1 MTPKQNDRLI
11 RLRARFAASEID
23 AMLVSRA
30 ENRRYL
36 SGFHGSAGF
45 LLITAAKAVL
55 ATDFRYTEQALAQA
69 PDFEILRIAN
79 NLADWFPGL
88 VADLGVKSLGFE
100 EDDVTYHCYRQLTD
114 TLGKKS
120 SAARLIPL
128 DGLVEQLR
136 LVKEPG
142 EIELIARAAAITDT
156 AYEAVESAIRPGVSE
171 LAIAWEMEKA
181 LRENGS
187 QALPFEII
195 VASGPNAA
203 LPHARP
209 SGRIIE
215 AGEPVVV
222 DMGACYEGYAADLSR
237 TVCAGNP
244 DATYKKVYQ
253 TVLDA
258 QTAAVAI
265 IAEGVTGHRADA
277 AARNVITRAGYGE
290 EFGHSLG
297 HGVGLAAHELPRLS
311 PGAEEPL
318 GNGMVFTVE
327 PGIYISG
334 WGGVRI
340 EDLMTME
347 NGRVKPLSQ
356 ARKASYD

>member
-1 MTPKQNDRLI
+1 VSNQRLKH
-11 RLRARFAASEID
+11 LRERFAVSEID
-23 AMLVSRA
+23 AMLVSSA

-36 SGFHGSAGF
+36 SGFHGTAGY
-45 LLITAAKAVL
+45 LLITAEKAVL

-79 NLADWFPGL
+79 SLADWFPGL
-88 VADLGVKSLGFE
+88 VAELGIKNLGFE
-100 EDDVTYHCYRQLTD
+100 GGDITYHVYRQLTD
-114 TLGKKS
+114 ALKKKES
-120 SAARLIPL
+120 TARMVPL

-136 LVKEPG
+136 VVKEPG
-142 EIELIARAAAITDT
+142 EIELIARAAAITDR
-156 AYEAVESAIRPGVSE
+156 AFEAVEGAIRPGITE
-171 LAIAWEMEKA
+171 LEVAWEMEKA

-187 QALPFEII
+187 QAPAFEII

-209 SGRIIE
+209 SNRVVGE
-215 AGEPVVV
+215 GEPVVV
-222 DMGACYEGYAADLSR
+222 DMGARYEGYAADLSR
-237 TVCAGNP
+237 TVCAGQP
-244 DATYKKVYQ
+244 DATFQKVYR

-258 QTAAVAI
+258 QAAAVAI
-265 IAEGVTGHRADA
+265 IAEGITGHRADS
-277 AARNVITRAGYGE
+277 AARSVITRAGYGE

-318 GNGMVFTVE
+318 RDGMVFTVE

-340 EDLMTME
+340 EDLVMME
-347 NGRVKPLSQ
+347 NGRVRALSK
-356 ARKASYD
+356 ARKARYD